1 MDRRLEHFSPLGP
14 CCGYYFVDWSC
25 FNLEFLCDMPV
36 EFRIFNQVTLVI
48 FSLLVGAKLRTETK
62 LNFIL
67 IFS

>member
-1 MDRRLEHFSPLGP
+1 
-14 CCGYYFVDWSC
+14 
-25 FNLEFLCDMPV
+25 MPV

-48 FSLLVGAKLRTETK
+48 FSLLVGAKLRIETK